1 MSSPVAAAGAPAAG
15 GIVDVLS
22 VDAVS
27 KRFARGLGPHRRHV
41 QVLDRASM
49 RVGVGEMV
57 GLVGENGSGKST
69 LMQIIVG
76 LLGRDGG
83 EFARRGRLGYC
94 PQQPL
99 VWDKL
104 TVDEHFELFA
114 RAYELDDRT
123 ARRVAR
129 RRCWTSSASR
139 YRGYRVE
146 ELSGGTRQKL
156 NLALALMH
164 EPAAAAAGRAL
175 RRL

>member
-69 LMQIIVG
+69 LLAIVVG
-76 LLGRDGG
+76 LLGLDGG
-83 EFARRGRLGYC
+83 DVRISGRLGFC

-99 VWDKL
+99 LWDKL
-104 TVDEHFELFA
+104 TVDEHFALFA
-114 RAYELDDRT
+114 TAYEMDDRT
-123 ARRVAR
+123 RDSSVA
-129 RRCWTSSASR
+129 SLLDELGFDR
-139 YRGYRVE
+139 YRSYRVE

-156 NLALALMH
+156 NRLALSQS
-164 EPAAAAAGRAL
+164 
-175 RRL
+175 RRG